1 MGNKAR
7 VEASICHAYLMEETT
22 TFIAN
27 YFDDQVDIKARNL
40 PRNVRRVDQDN
51 SNVGLFPIFSGN
63 VGYAPNE
70 GTVRF
75 LDHRDHLV
83 AHLYVL
89 SNCGLL
95 SEYER

>member
-7 VEASICHAYLMEETT
+7 VEASICYAYLIEEIT

-27 YFDDQVDIKARNL
+27 YFDDKVDTKARDL
-40 PRNVRRVDQDN
+40 PRNVVRVDLDN
-51 SNVGLFPIFSGN
+51 SDLALPPIFSRN

-70 GTVRF
+70 GTMHF
-75 LDHRDHLV
+75 LDDRDHRI
-83 AHLYVL
+83 AHSYVL

-95 SEYER
+95 SEYEG